1 MYAPYS
7 VLRDLASGVCMRYS
21 ACVRFAR
28 VCLTPG
34 DGKPPQVGR
43 SPRDEASSSTLRS
56 ALADLDPSPLHTNID
71 LANNGVARS
80 VESPYLSRSA

>member
-43 SPRDEASSSTLRS
+43 SPRDEASSSTLQS
-56 ALADLDPSPLHTNID
+56 ALADLDPSPLQQHR
-71 LANNGVARS
+71 LANHGVARS